1 MSQTPLS
8 LLEKLQ
14 GRGDAA
20 AWERFVLLYTPL
32 LSHWAHRLSLHGPE
46 AADLVQDVF
55 TLLVQKLPDFRYDPA
70 LRFRGWLWT
79 VTRNCFRERQR
90 RRTLAPTGNVEE
102 LPTPSAEDVADTVAE
117 AEYRQYLT
125 RRALELMQAEFQPAT
140 WRAFWE
146 CVVNERP
153 AAEVANELELTENA
167 VYLAKGRVLRRLRI
181 ELGGLLD

>member
-8 LLEKLQ
+8 LLDKLR

-20 AWERFVLLYTPL
+20 VWERFVQLYTPL
-32 LSHWAHRLSLHGPE
+32 LSHWVHRLGIHGPDT
-46 AADLVQDVF
+46 ADAVQDVF
-55 TLLVQKLPDFRYDPA
+55 TILIQKLPDFHYDPA
-70 LRFRGWLWT
+70 LRFRAWLWT
-79 VTRNCFRERQR
+79 VTRNCVRERQR
-90 RRTLAPTGNVEE
+90 RRFPTTTGNVEE
-102 LPTPSAEDVADTVAE
+102 LPTPGDDDVADTVAE

-125 RRALELMQAEFQPAT
+125 RRALDLMQAEFQPAT

-153 AAEVANELELTENA
+153 AAEVACELELTENA